1 MIRRWWDAHS
11 GAGQPRPRAPTLAH
25 WSPLPP
31 PARTSVR
38 KVPCER
44 PLGSTERHRVHPGV
58 QAFQPVVHAV
68 PRVGRTPSLRKFSV
82 GTRLVRGLNWR
93 AWAFHPIWA
102 QAAACAICRQLKLS
116 ENPIARAML
125 FLSWEGAR
133 SRKVLK
139 PFSQPKL
146 SDARGAT
153 AYIIIII
160 IIIINVGFASR
171 HRTMSA
177 GRPSLPGRAGRGTR
191 QPDPWPPMSGWRCF
205 GTASPGPRTGPR
217 PRWRSR
223 TGCTSGAGAARAGPA
238 CR

>member
-1 MIRRWWDAHS
+1 MSKRTEALPMIKKRTFSPVVVELH
-11 GAGQPRPRAPTLAH
+11 QPRLEVVYDLRHQHCANDPEVVGRSFRGGSTRVASSHLCPLVPAPT
-25 WSPLPP
+25 

-102 QAAACAICRQLKLS
+102 QAAACAICRHLKLS

-125 FLSWEGAR
+125 F
-133 SRKVLK
+133 
-139 PFSQPKL
+139 
-146 SDARGAT
+146 
-153 AYIIIII
+153 
-160 IIIINVGFASR
+160 
-171 HRTMSA
+171 M
-177 GRPSLPGRAGRGTR
+177 
-191 QPDPWPPMSGWRCF
+191 
-205 GTASPGPRTGPR
+205 
-217 PRWRSR
+217 
-223 TGCTSGAGAARAGPA
+223 
-238 CR
+238 